1 MYKERRI
8 ISASARRPLKAVRE
22 RDDSEGND
30 TMLMRGPNDWFV
42 RPNRAGF
49 RSNKSPTGTVNTI
62 SAEVRQTIM
71 RHKAN
76 VNIPRP
82 YRNLC
87 ADECKYT
94 DFCQIGD
101 KIKTFYRF
109 CVSNKPLS
117 HDVTMEKL

>member
-62 SAEVRQTIM
+62 SISVKLGIR
-71 RHKAN
+71 
-76 VNIPRP
+76 
-82 YRNLC
+82 L
-87 ADECKYT
+87 
-94 DFCQIGD
+94 
-101 KIKTFYRF
+101 
-109 CVSNKPLS
+109 KPSTVFASPINPCHMTLQWRS
-117 HDVTMEKL
+117 CEQETNN